1 MWQCHISASECRCY
15 RLNGFSL
22 LKRPPLSTDAAGSRV
37 LEQSVGEWLEHVG
50 FPQYESRLVLN
61 GFDDLRFMVSLEK
74 SIIDQHTSPVK
85 PGDEAYT
92 IQDIKMMLIVRSCN
106 PTHSST

>member
-22 LKRPPLSTDAAGSRV
+22 LKRLPLSADAAGSRV

-50 FPQYESRLVLN
+50 FPQYESKLLLN
-61 GFDDLRFMVSLEK
+61 GFDDLRFMVSRLLCPCDDSDELENWNHHLSFLQNK
-74 SIIDQHTSPVK
+74 
-85 PGDEAYT
+85 
-92 IQDIKMMLIVRSCN
+92 LVRSCC
-106 PTHSST
+106 

>member
-22 LKRPPLSTDAAGSRV
+22 LKRHALSADAAGSRV

-50 FPQYESRLVLN
+50 FPQYESKLVLN
-61 GFDDLRFMVSLEK
+61 GFDDLRFMVSGFCMSERGSLINVAVW
-74 SIIDQHTSPVK
+74 SM
-85 PGDEAYT
+85 PGEFEGAYP
-92 IQDIKMMLIVRSCN
+92 IKGIKLM
-106 PTHSST
+106 

>member
-22 LKRPPLSTDAAGSRV
+22 LKRHPLSADAAGSRV

-50 FPQYESRLVLN
+50 FPQYESKLVLN
-61 GFDDLRFMVSLEK
+61 GFDDLRYMVSGFCVWRLK
-74 SIIDQHTSPVK
+74 VTFFLKNKKQKYIDK
-85 PGDEAYT
+85 YIRE
-92 IQDIKMMLIVRSCN
+92 
-106 PTHSST
+106 